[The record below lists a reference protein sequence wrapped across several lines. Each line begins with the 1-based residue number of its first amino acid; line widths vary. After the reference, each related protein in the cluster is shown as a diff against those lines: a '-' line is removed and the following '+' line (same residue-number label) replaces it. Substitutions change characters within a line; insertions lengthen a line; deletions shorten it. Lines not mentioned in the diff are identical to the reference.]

1 MASAMRDEKGYPPT
15 DRYNLVY
22 LIFFMCGVGGLLPWN
37 FFINAQRYFDYKMRD
52 RTLPPD
58 ADYTDPKYMTRSQ
71 VLFVSYLAVCS
82 LVPFSI
88 MMVANLLLMKWFS
101 SFSRFAVGS
110 VLVFIVFLFTVILVY
125 IDVSARAFLAM
136 TLISVVFLNC
146 GSALAQ
152 GSVFGVAAILPS
164 KHIKAALEGQ
174 AVSGIIASL
183 ANIISI
189 ATSSSVTTNG
199 LVYFLVAL
207 VFITATAAMFLVL
220 PKIGYFKYYW
230 NNKDLPDNNNIESD
244 PSLKEVKHDNNES
257 QELVISINKSGIL
270 SAMKETF
277 LPGICVLITL
287 MITLSIFPAVAR
299 LIRPITVI
307 PQDLWTNVYFVPVLV
322 FLLYNVGDW
331 CGRMLAGFIKWPRR
345 NRMLLVLLLCILRA
359 AVIPL
364 CMLCNAQPRYYL
376 PVVFKHDIFPAL
388 IILFLGLTNGYLVSI
403 SMIHGPSFASPGNQ
417 ESAGAALSIYL
428 SFGLSFGVAIS
439 VGLAQGL

>member
-230 NNKDLPDNNNIESD
+230 NNKGMCYFKLPCCPRNYDK
-244 PSLKEVKHDNNES
+244 L
-257 QELVISINKSGIL
+257 
-270 SAMKETF
+270 
-277 LPGICVLITL
+277 
-287 MITLSIFPAVAR
+287 
-299 LIRPITVI
+299 
-307 PQDLWTNVYFVPVLV
+307 NV
-322 FLLYNVGDW
+322 
-331 CGRMLAGFIKWPRR
+331 
-345 NRMLLVLLLCILRA
+345 
-359 AVIPL
+359 
-364 CMLCNAQPRYYL
+364 
-376 PVVFKHDIFPAL
+376 
-388 IILFLGLTNGYLVSI
+388 
-403 SMIHGPSFASPGNQ
+403 
-417 ESAGAALSIYL
+417 
-428 SFGLSFGVAIS
+428 
-439 VGLAQGL
+439 